1 MHIFAIRTGRSLPLK
16 FRRIF
21 RPRPPRLFPHTE
33 LFVPLHRNLMSQSV
47 PRSFSRAPGRKQSA
61 WGRGPRK

>member
-1 MHIFAIRTGRSLPLK
+1 MYIFAIRTSRTLLLK

-21 RPRPPRLFPHTE
+21 RPRPLPLFPHTE
-33 LFVPLHRNLMSQSV
+33 LFVPLHRNLTSRSV

-61 WGRGPRK
+61 WGRGLRE